1 MPKKTGR
8 LGGFAAQ
15 NSGKIENCY
24 SVVRMDTKGLTAGGF
39 AGENTGVISKSYSH
53 CKIKGLTGGF
63 CGDGGGETEESCY
76 FFHEEKEGSKK
87 IQNLCDSIRGQRLKE
102 IKTDEDVTDLGFDL
116 ETIWEHQ
123 DGKAPLRFITEN
135 WLYNVK
141 QSEGFRR
148 YLTEAPNPPNEFESS
163 GGTAVAHRTQVQVT
177 VVTTA
182 DDLWELARLINEGDR
197 ALASAYIRLE
207 DDISLGGKEW
217 IPIGRDRTCA
227 FTGIFDGGGH
237 TIKNFVIKDKK
248 TENKGFFGFIKGGEV
263 YNLSVDCHMKG
274 GTCSGG
280 IAAQNEDGII
290 GCCAAIIEVAGK
302 NGSFGGLV
310 GRNTGTIFQSYTAGR
325 IFFILIPWWLG
336 LPVLGLLLLLIFV
349 LPNLSGI
356 LPTFAPVPYDED
368 QIPIPNEDIAP
379 NTDGNFVSFQFEQK
393 IDVSLAT
400 GACTFAFKNPGN
412 SNHNIVVQLQF
423 TDAQAVRVMGSTG
436 RTAKE
441 QKKLAANPDYDPET
455 YRTVIAESGSIRPGY
470 QLEDL
475 QLTRQPNGARIPP
488 GDYNAMVY
496 LVFYDI
502 GTNNRAMLESQ
513 LPVVISV
520 N

>member
-1 MPKKTGR
+1 
-8 LGGFAAQ
+8 
-15 NSGKIENCY
+15 
-24 SVVRMDTKGLTAGGF
+24 SVVRMDTRGLTAGGF
-39 AGENTGVISKSYSH
+39 VAENTGIISKSYSH
-53 CKIKGLTGGF
+53 CKIRGLTGGF
-63 CGDGGGETEESCY
+63 NGDGGGDTEQNCY

-87 IQNLCDSIRGQRLKE
+87 LQKLCDSIRGQRLGE
-102 IKTDEDVTDLGFDL
+102 LETDEDVANLGFDL
-116 ETIWEHQ
+116 DTIWERH
-123 DGKAPLRFITEN
+123 DGKAPLRFIPDK
-135 WLYNVK
+135 WLYNVE
-141 QSEGFRR
+141 QSKRFGR
-148 YLTEAPNPPNEFESS
+148 YLRDVPDAPEESGGS
-163 GGTAVAHRTQVQVT
+163 GGTAVAERTAVQVT
-177 VVTTA
+177 VITTV
-182 DDLWELARLINEGDR
+182 DELWELAEKINEGDR
-197 ALASAYIRLE
+197 ALAGAYIHLE
-207 DDISLGGKEW
+207 DDLNLGGKEW

-248 TENKGFFGFIKGGEV
+248 TENKGFFGFLKGGEV

-280 IAAQNEDGII
+280 LAAQNEDGII
-290 GCCAAIIEVAGK
+290 GCCAAVIEVSGK

-310 GRNTGTIFQSYTAGR
+310 GRNTGTIFESYTAGR
-325 IFFILIPWWLG
+325 IFFFILIPWWWG
-336 LPVLGLLLLLIFV
+336 LPVLGLALTLILV
-349 LPNLSGI
+349 VPKLPDL

-368 QIPIPNEDIAP
+368 QIPIPEEEIKP

-400 GACTFAFKNPGN
+400 GACTFGFKNPGD

-423 TDAQAVRVMGSTG
+423 TDAQAIRVMGSTG
-436 RTAKE
+436 RTERE
-441 QKKLAANPDYDPET
+441 QKKLSNNPSYDPET
-455 YRTVIAESGSIRPGY
+455 YRMVIAESGSIRPGY

-475 QLTRQPNGARIPP
+475 QLVEQPNGAKIPA

-502 GTNNRAMLESQ
+502 NTNNRAMLESQ